1 MDKKITSIFF
11 SIDKNVSNSEES
23 IKAAVSLSKKCSCEL
38 TYVLTS
44 ESLDILGANQEEG
57 ARNFKMKYFGDVKQ
71 VKTDQGLWKGLA
83 EESKKYDCNL
93 VVLGA
98 PPIKSSLF
106 GGGMAGGVSKFDS
119 ASVVFIGDKSTWSEP
134 KSILMPLDSQSE
146 TRQKFFRVSE
156 IAKIYRSTVNVL
168 GIAQSDESEE
178 KTYVHTFSFQGKNY
192 MEERRIKAEI
202 KEITSKNCAETV
214 LEESDA
220 LSNNWISVVSN
231 TEGAFKTSSFQKVS
245 EMANVPVLIMPFQEL
260 SGAGGVG
267 Y

>member
-1 MDKKITSIFF
+1 MDKKTTSIFF

-23 IKAAVSLSKKCSCEL
+23 IKAAVSLSKKCTCEL

-44 ESLDILGANQEEG
+44 ESLDILGANHEEG
-57 ARNFKMKYFGDVKQ
+57 ARNFKLRYFTDVKQ

-83 EESKKYDCNL
+83 EESQKYDCNL

-106 GGGMAGGVSKFDS
+106 GGGMAGAVSRFD
-119 ASVVFIGDKSTWSEP
+119 AAIVFIGDKSTWSEP

-156 IAKIYRSTVNVL
+156 IARMYRSTVNVL
-168 GIAQSDESEE
+168 GVAQSNDSEE
-178 KTYVHTFSFQGKNY
+178 KTYVHTYSFQGKNY
-192 MEERRIKAEI
+192 MEERKIRAEL
-202 KEITSKNCAETV
+202 KEVTSKNCAETV

-220 LSNNWISVVSN
+220 MSSNWISAVSN
-231 TEGAFKTSSFQKVS
+231 TEGAFKTSSFQKVAES
-245 EMANVPVLIMPFQEL
+245 ASVPVLIMPFKEI

>member
-1 MDKKITSIFF
+1 
-11 SIDKNVSNSEES
+11 
-23 IKAAVSLSKKCSCEL
+23 
-38 TYVLTS
+38 
-44 ESLDILGANQEEG
+44 
-57 ARNFKMKYFGDVKQ
+57 
-71 VKTDQGLWKGLA
+71 
-83 EESKKYDCNL
+83 
-93 VVLGA
+93 
-98 PPIKSSLF
+98 
-106 GGGMAGGVSKFDS
+106 
-119 ASVVFIGDKSTWSEP
+119 
-134 KSILMPLDSQSE
+134 
-146 TRQKFFRVSE
+146 
-156 IAKIYRSTVNVL
+156 
-168 GIAQSDESEE
+168 
-178 KTYVHTFSFQGKNY
+178 